1 MLTNESYMIAWLIY
15 LVAGLGALVIMNF
28 WLRGGVATGAR
39 HTIILL
45 LAGLAFAP
53 ARPGPEQDLWAPA
66 LIVMP
71 FEWLTSGY
79 EAAIPALGSILNM
92 LGLCL
97 VASVLVYLIRR
108 ATANN

>member
-1 MLTNESYMIAWLIY
+1 MMAWLIY
-15 LVAGLGALVIMNF
+15 LVAGLGALAVMNH
-28 WLRGGVATGAR
+28 WLRRGVATGTR

-53 ARPGPEQDLWAPA
+53 ARPGPELELWAPA
-66 LIVMP
+66 IIVMP

-79 EAAIPALGSILNM
+79 EAAAPAMGSILNM
-92 LGLCL
+92 SGLCL
-97 VASVLVYLIRR
+97 VASVLLYLIRR